1 MSQYPNA
8 KTPLTKAATVATPV
22 RRSRRNEHEQKFE
35 ELTGLRIED
44 VYSPRTYSPK
54 NRHIGLRNGL
64 IFHVNR
70 LTKDKIIAEEI
81 ADEVLTRVIFD
92 KLDTYDPTLANFPTW
107 LFQIGKHDAMAHRTK
122 QRIKVKSSEDEEFQS
137 SEFIQRYVSI
147 DDEDNRITLVDSL
160 ENNDD
165 EALSVSERDETLA
178 LKHEV
183 VKKAIFSLDDKKSS
197 ALAMRL
203 LDGLQY
209 KDITEFTGENL
220 NTIKSRIK
228 QGKAAVIRKTKR
240 DLKLIE
246 QYME

>member
-1 MSQYPNA
+1 MSQSPNEKIYNPKGA
-8 KTPLTKAATVATPV
+8 NAAAPI
-22 RRSRRNEHEQKFE
+22 RRTSRNEHENKFE

-44 VYSPRTYSPK
+44 VYSPRTYNPK
-54 NRHIGLRNGL
+54 NRHVGLRNGL

-70 LTKDKIIAEEI
+70 LTKDKILAEEI
-81 ADEVLTRVIFD
+81 ADDVLERVIFH

-107 LFQIGKHDAMAHRTK
+107 LFQIGKHEAMAYRTK
-122 QRIKVKSSEDEEFQS
+122 QRIKVKLSEDEEFQS
-137 SEFIQRYVSI
+137 IEFIQKYVSI
-147 DDEDNRITLVDSL
+147 DDEDNRIMLVNSL
-160 ENNDD
+160 ETNDE

-178 LKHEV
+178 MKHEV